1 MKSIFPIYKIW
12 VGLKRVRLSIG
23 KQTQRIHIV
32 GLHLH
37 EILEEGGLQWHKQ
50 ISGCQEF
57 CVKEE
62 IVYKVSHVDFLDD
75 GDVLFRDCRGCY
87 TTAYVSKSHWVK

>member
-1 MKSIFPIYKIW
+1 M
-12 VGLKRVRLSIG
+12 
-23 KQTQRIHIV
+23 TQAN
-32 GLHLH
+32 
-37 EILEEGGLQWHKQ
+37 QWL
-50 ISGCQEF
+50 QEF

-87 TTAYVSKSHWVK
+87 TTAYVSKSH